1 MIMERIVP
9 TLCIVFVVLSC
20 ILQEGCSQTQDEK
33 KKKGVGKE
41 GGGGGD
47 PHFMLRIDSLDFP
60 VCFDIDAVE
69 GDVIRMLKDPIS
81 GITINGGIVSSNQK
95 KADGSFKTFI
105 GELYLQT
112 HNAQI
117 HIKPDDITFNGA
129 SLSWNEEHVFEMN
142 NIKIQFN
149 RNRRHGNIMH
159 LELGNDVAIEIR
171 RLMKED
177 TGLNVNYLNMNIDKE
192 TGISDKAGGIL
203 GQFVHKRTTLKKI
216 TIDSQGRKR
225 GLFREIE
232 NGHKTHF
239 KAILHQQPD
248 VITTEMVWCWN
259 VHRRTEGLLD
269 GQLSDYFV
277 SDITSA

>member
-1 MIMERIVP
+1 MS
-9 TLCIVFVVLSC
+9 TLCIVFMVLFS
-20 ILQEGCSQTQDEK
+20 ILQEGCSQTQPDEK

-60 VCFDIDAVE
+60 VCFDIDTRE

-81 GITINGGIVSSNQK
+81 GITINSDIVGSNKK
-95 KADGSFKTFI
+95 KADGSSKTFI
-105 GELYLQT
+105 GELFLQT
-112 HNAQI
+112 RNVQM
-117 HIKPDDITFNGA
+117 HIKPDDITFDGA
-129 SLSWNEEHVFEMN
+129 SLAWNEEHAFEMN
-142 NIKIQFN
+142 NITINFN
-149 RNRRHGNIMH
+149 RNGRHGNTMYI
-159 LELGNDVAIEIR
+159 ELGNDVSIEIR

-192 TGISDKAGGIL
+192 TGISDKAEGIL

-216 TIDSQGRKR
+216 SIDKQGRKR
-225 GLFREIE
+225 GHFREIE
-232 NGHKTHF
+232 KGHKTHF
-239 KAILHQQPD
+239 KAILHQKPD
-248 VITTEMVWCWN
+248 VITGKMVWCWN

-269 GQLSDYFV
+269 GHLSEYFV